1 MKILILLLTLAYG
14 IYGNNYLFLMEK
26 ELNEIE
32 LESKIVAKIAQDLVG
47 QNEVKVYL
55 THYNIEEQEAYKK
68 FINIT
73 SHCVEADII
82 FLKKNKTLDSS
93 CEGLNK
99 IILTNSYQ
107 QFVEDDTIIGAFFW
121 AKARP
126 NIVFSK
132 NRLKQNN
139 ITLPQSY
146 NQFIED
152 L

>member
-1 MKILILLLTLAYG
+1 MRVFILLLTLALG

-32 LESKIVAKIAQDLVG
+32 LESKIVAKIAQDLAG
-47 QNEVKVYL
+47 KNDVKVYL
-55 THYNIEEQEAYKK
+55 SHYNLKEYESYKK

-73 SHCVEADII
+73 NHCIEADMI
-82 FLKKNKTLDSS
+82 FLKKHNTLDST
-93 CEGLNK
+93 CNKLNK
-99 IILTNSYQ
+99 IKLTNSYK
-107 QFVEDDTIIGAFFW
+107 QFIEDETIIGAFFW

-132 NRLKQNN
+132 NRLLKNN
-139 ITLPQSY
+139 IILPQSY
-146 NQFIED
+146 DQFIED